1 MSVPATPPIAHFPF
15 PGEPTSCSPQ
25 SHPPSV
31 ISPPASYQTTRT
43 SHIPLSE
50 PPSYLS
56 PAVRALKQGCFEL
69 TPPSNARTRAPFKP
83 RSAAKGTSS
92 YQLRQFAEATL
103 GSGSLRKAV
112 KLPEGEDQ
120 NEWLAVNIVDFYN
133 QINLLYGSITE
144 FCSPQTCPEMK
155 ATDEFE
161 YLWQDSENFKRPTK
175 MSAPEYIEHLMAWVQ
190 SNVDNEQMFPSRIG
204 VPFPKTFPSL
214 LRQIFKRLY
223 RVYAHIYCHHY
234 PVVVHL
240 GLEPHLNTSFK
251 HYVLFIDEHKL
262 ASGKDFWGP
271 LGDLVDSLN
280 LASLTEASTPNVDI
294 TSPFNPQRPS
304 SLPEAT
310 PPANCTMM
318 SARFARAGL
327 RATQFSVPRTAAV
340 NGIRSYAT
348 PAQETRAPVALFG
361 VDGTYASALYTASAK
376 SAALDQTARAIASLG
391 ETLKADKKLGAILGA
406 PMLTVADKKS
416 IVEELAKVA
425 GADKAGIL
433 KNFLETLAENNRLGA
448 LEGVCEKFATL
459 MGAHRGEIDLNIT
472 SAQELDAKTLSRLE
486 KAVSKSQFSQGK
498 KLKVVA
504 KVNPDLVGGLVVEI
518 GDRTVDLSVSSKIAK
533 MNKALSDAL

>member
-1 MSVPATPPIAHFPF
+1 MASFITTMSVPATPPVTHSPS
-15 PGEPTSCSPQ
+15 PGEPTSRSPQ
-25 SHPPSV
+25 SHFPSI
-31 ISPPASYQTTRT
+31 ISPSALYQTTRT
-43 SHIPLSE
+43 SHLPLSE

-56 PAVRALKQGCFEL
+56 PAVRALKQGCFGL

-161 YLWQDSENFKRPTK
+161 YLWQDSESFKRPTK

-271 LGDLVDSLN
+271 LGDLVD
-280 LASLTEASTPNVDI
+280 
-294 TSPFNPQRPS
+294 
-304 SLPEAT
+304 
-310 PPANCTMM
+310 
-318 SARFARAGL
+318 
-327 RATQFSVPRTAAV
+327 
-340 NGIRSYAT
+340 IRDT
-348 PAQETRAPVALFG
+348 
-361 VDGTYASALYTASAK
+361 D
-376 SAALDQTARAIASLG
+376 
-391 ETLKADKKLGAILGA
+391 
-406 PMLTVADKKS
+406 
-416 IVEELAKVA
+416 
-425 GADKAGIL
+425 
-433 KNFLETLAENNRLGA
+433 
-448 LEGVCEKFATL
+448 
-459 MGAHRGEIDLNIT
+459 
-472 SAQELDAKTLSRLE
+472 
-486 KAVSKSQFSQGK
+486 
-498 KLKVVA
+498 
-504 KVNPDLVGGLVVEI
+504 
-518 GDRTVDLSVSSKIAK
+518 
-533 MNKALSDAL
+533 